1 MNYDRAALKYEVK
14 EDMRLIRPRPL
25 LATLIF
31 LLVSAALTGL
41 IQWLQSWMTAG
52 GIQELMD
59 LMGLVEMAEY
69 GLISDEELVQA
80 VVELFG
86 SVGSV
91 AGISMLFAL
100 LSSLITW
107 TLSFGYQGYCLD
119 MVRRKDP
126 SYGRLACALPQL
138 GWVLL
143 TGFLV
148 TVFTFL
154 WTLLMTLGAV
164 VVIFLA
170 TLLFGNSFL
179 TSLIAFAALLALA
192 AGVVAIS
199 LRYSMANYIL
209 LDERVDALEAISRS
223 KAMMRGRKWH
233 LFVLEL
239 SFIGWYLL
247 VYLIVMVVLAT
258 GVAVA
263 GGTVIAI
270 PVGGSATGFTAVV
283 VPIIVAGLVAFLC
296 AVPLLIWLQPY
307 FTGAHAK
314 FYDWSRQADQNSG
327 VWEGRYDDHVPVRP
341 QYESPQ
347 PPQPPLPPEESQ
359 QPKPEPQPEPG
370 PEPEPPASAPDRPSY
385 E

>member
-126 SYGRLACALPQL
+126 RYGRLACALPQL

-247 VYLIVMVVLAT
+247 VYLIVVVVVWIGMTVL
-258 GVAVA
+258 
-263 GGTVIAI
+263 GGIWFSGLGMAI
-270 PVGGSATGFTAVV
+270 PTGAFAGMIVV
-283 VPIIVAGLVAFLC
+283 VLVAFLC

-347 PPQPPLPPEESQ
+347 PPQPPLPPEEPQ

>member
-247 VYLIVMVVLAT
+247 VYLIVVVVVWIGMTVL
-258 GVAVA
+258 
-263 GGTVIAI
+263 GGIWFSGLGMAI
-270 PVGGSATGFTAVV
+270 PTGAFAGMIVV
-283 VPIIVAGLVAFLC
+283 VLVAFLC

-327 VWEGRYDDHVPVRP
+327 VWEGWYDDHVPVRP

-347 PPQPPLPPEESQ
+347 PPQPPLPPEEPQ

>member
-247 VYLIVMVVLAT
+247 VYLIVMVVACDQEWRWL
-258 GVAVA
+258 
-263 GGTVIAI
+263 GGTVIRHPGGRFCHGFYRRSCAHYRGGACGLF
-270 PVGGSATGFTAVV
+270 VRGSAADLAPALFHRC
-283 VPIIVAGLVAFLC
+283 P
-296 AVPLLIWLQPY
+296 
-307 FTGAHAK
+307 
-314 FYDWSRQADQNSG
+314 RQ
-327 VWEGRYDDHVPVRP
+327 VLR
-341 QYESPQ
+341 
-347 PPQPPLPPEESQ
+347 L
-359 QPKPEPQPEPG
+359 
-370 PEPEPPASAPDRPSY
+370 EPPGRP
-385 E
+385 EQRRLGGAVR

>member
-247 VYLIVMVVLAT
+247 VYLIVVVVVWIGMTVL
-258 GVAVA
+258 
-263 GGTVIAI
+263 GGIWFSGLGMAI
-270 PVGGSATGFTAVV
+270 PTGAFAGMIVV
-283 VPIIVAGLVAFLC
+283 VLVAFLC

-359 QPKPEPQPEPG
+359 QPKSEPQPEPG

>member
-1 MNYDRAALKYEVK
+1 MNYDRAALKCEVK

-31 LLVSAALTGL
+31 LLVSAARTGL

-192 AGVVAIS
+192 AGVIAIS

-247 VYLIVMVVLAT
+247 VYLIVVVVVWIGMTVL
-258 GVAVA
+258 
-263 GGTVIAI
+263 GGIWFSGLGMAI
-270 PVGGSATGFTAVV
+270 PTGAFAGMIVV
-283 VPIIVAGLVAFLC
+283 VLVAFLC

-347 PPQPPLPPEESQ
+347 PPQPPLPPEEPQ